1 MSHAH
6 TFTVHTPPSRQGG
19 KMQDTIKELVAKSLM
34 QTEALCAAFLKQN
47 PDLPITDVQLCQ
59 KTEGDKIT
67 WWMEPRAE
75 DRAFIA
81 INKQLE
87 ATLNQYRKYLIAL
100 AAVASKHDIVPYSPD
115 YHELEHLFD
124 EAIKS
129 NNQQMSE
136 LHEAIKRGEKILLG
150 GKYYRFEECE
160 DE

>member
-6 TFTVHTPPSRQGG
+6 TFTIHTPPSRQGG

-47 PDLPITDVQLCQ
+47 PDIPITDVQLCQ
-59 KTEGDKIT
+59 KTEGNQIT

-75 DRAFIA
+75 DRAILSE
-81 INKQLE
+81 NKSLRRE
-87 ATLNQYRKYLIAL
+87 
-100 AAVASKHDIVPYSPD
+100 V
-115 YHELEHLFD
+115 
-124 EAIKS
+124 
-129 NNQQMSE
+129 SE
-136 LHEAIKRGEKILLG
+136 LHDAIKRGEKILLG